1 MHGDCQDFFGQLL
14 LITLSDHW
22 GSCFNLFIEFHKP
35 VALGMP
41 GFAGNGVRTPRWTG
55 PNPGFGP
62 VPGPVCEI
70 LNFGRQSG
78 SGFALC

>member
-35 VALGMP
+35 VALGTTKTEI
-41 GFAGNGVRTPRWTG
+41 GDETEFRDVFDPR
-55 PNPGFGP
+55 
-62 VPGPVCEI
+62 
-70 LNFGRQSG
+70 
-78 SGFALC
+78 